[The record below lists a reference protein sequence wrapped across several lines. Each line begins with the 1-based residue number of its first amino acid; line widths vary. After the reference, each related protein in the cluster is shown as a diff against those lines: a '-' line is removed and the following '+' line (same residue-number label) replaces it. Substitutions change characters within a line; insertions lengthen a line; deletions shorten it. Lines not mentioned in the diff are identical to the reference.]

1 MKRSIMAALVA
12 VTAFST
18 LFVVTGAAGPAGA
31 ATGTGC
37 PGSKVLGSIPT
48 ASNVAAGFS
57 NSGTT
62 STYTF
67 SSLTDENP
75 VGGVPGLV
83 KYCVYPTPKTPP
95 SNITVT
101 AEGANGADW
110 VSAKSSNN
118 FAFARPGGNKTNIPL
133 DGTTTAMGT
142 ATWSVLPTNQKI
154 ILHIADPTVCANLY
168 GSGASATC
176 FVKPSTG
183 PICNLGDTTVAY
195 NAMPFD
201 VVNCLNPAIGFEAQS
216 ASEFGDEV
224 GLAGTARK
232 LVSLKVLFTSY
243 ACQTAGHWYD
253 GACATTPGATF
264 THDITA
270 NIYNPSDLVNPIV
283 SVTANQTLPYR
294 PSADPS
300 CPQIPGGGVAGAAWF
315 NPLAPG
321 GGACQNSI
329 GKVLTFDFPSGTTLP
344 DTVVWTVAFNT
355 THYGAPAI
363 GESAPCF
370 STSVGCAYDSLNV
383 GDKTYGG
390 APYAGTDTDPNGAF
404 LNSVAGSAYCDGGV
418 GGTGSLRSDTPCWTG
433 FRPLGEIITTL

>member
-1 MKRSIMAALVA
+1 MGDFIRSGPLRSTADRRKWDRMKRSIMAALVA

-232 LVSLKVLFTSY
+232 LVSLE
-243 ACQTAGHWYD
+243 AGVVEGVVHELRLSD
-253 GACATTPGATF
+253 GRPLVRRRVR
-264 THDITA
+264 HDTRGNVHA
-270 NIYNPSDLVNPIV
+270 RHHGEHLQPERSREPHRLGDRE
-283 SVTANQTLPYR
+283 S
-294 PSADPS
+294 DPS
-300 CPQIPGGGVAGAAWF
+300 V
-315 NPLAPG
+315 
-321 GGACQNSI
+321 
-329 GKVLTFDFPSGTTLP
+329 PS
-344 DTVVWTVAFNT
+344 V
-355 THYGAPAI
+355 
-363 GESAPCF
+363 
-370 STSVGCAYDSLNV
+370 
-383 GDKTYGG
+383 
-390 APYAGTDTDPNGAF
+390 
-404 LNSVAGSAYCDGGV
+404 
-418 GGTGSLRSDTPCWTG
+418 R
-433 FRPLGEIITTL
+433 